1 MSEPRD
7 NPAVVHEESDVNV
20 RAILATGA
28 GLLVIGAII
37 HLGLALLMGA
47 FTRTAERTPRA
58 FPLTAEEQPAQPPE
72 PRLQTNP
79 RQDLRALRARE
90 DNMLH
95 SYGWIDRNA
104 GVAHIPIE
112 DAMKLTVQRG
122 LPVRKAQP

>member
-20 RAILATGA
+20 RAVLWFGA
-28 GLLVIGAII
+28 ALLVIGAVI
-37 HLGLALLMGA
+37 HIGLGLLMGV
-47 FTRTAERTPRA
+47 FTRGAERTPRA

-79 RQDLRALRARE
+79 RQDLRALRSRE
-90 DNMLH
+90 DDMLH
-95 SYGWIDRNA
+95 TYGWVDRRA